1 MSNTYAVLFIMLQKH
16 ACCDPIVN
24 AYPNYNMQGL
34 KVNNRS
40 VLMRTQRLADRCAA
54 GSCTELHAGAF
65 NVWCLQR
72 LCGDLIKFNVF
83 PAEGVK

>member
-1 MSNTYAVLFIMLQKH
+1 
-16 ACCDPIVN
+16 
-24 AYPNYNMQGL
+24 
-34 KVNNRS
+34 
-40 VLMRTQRLADRCAA
+40 MRTQRLADRCAA
-54 GSCTELHAGAF
+54 GSCTELYAGAF